1 MAELAVRSVVQK
13 LGNLI
18 VQEAM
23 DLHGVR
29 DQVEWLE
36 RELRRMQC
44 FLKDA
49 DAKKNK
55 GGIDGE
61 RVKNWVTEM
70 RDVAFEAEDIID
82 SYMDLK
88 LRGQQK
94 DGCIGF
100 LERYM
105 FILVELI
112 GLHKVHVDLKGV
124 KVRMHE
130 LSESRT
136 SYGIANIG

>member
-1 MAELAVRSVVQK
+1 MAELAVRSVVRK
-13 LGNLI
+13 LGNLM

-29 DQVEWLE
+29 DQVAWLE

-55 GGIDGE
+55 GGINGE

-70 RDVAFEAEDIID
+70 RDIAFEAEDIID
-82 SYMDLK
+82 
-88 LRGQQK
+88 
-94 DGCIGF
+94 
-100 LERYM
+100 
-105 FILVELI
+105 
-112 GLHKVHVDLKGV
+112 
-124 KVRMHE
+124 
-130 LSESRT
+130 
-136 SYGIANIG
+136 A